1 MKPPSASRAMNMTT
15 ATPVSRRFF
24 LTFPEDAGE
33 TWVADWSGDGGAAG
47 VSGLAGAAGV
57 PCAAGVGSSTGVAG
71 AAGRSWVEAAATG
84 ADGPAGESSTEAG
97 EAGSG
102 ATGSGQ
108 DAGAVA
114 ARGSGRDAGSVAD
127 TGSGSVPT
135 ASSCPVS
142 GRGFKGGTGS
152 STIFLRSET
161 ALATSSGVSSWVF
174 RETG

>member
-1 MKPPSASRAMNMTT
+1 MTT

-24 LTFPEDAGE
+24 LTFPEGAGE
-33 TWVADWSGDGGAAG
+33 TWVADWSGVAGAGGA
-47 VSGLAGAAGV
+47 SGLAGAAGV
-57 PCAAGVGSSTGVAG
+57 SCAAGVGSSTGVVGAAGASCTAGVGYSTGVAG

-84 ADGPAGESSTEAG
+84 ADGPAGESSTEDD
-97 EAGSG
+97 EAGAG

-108 DAGAVA
+108 DAGSVA
-114 ARGSGRDAGSVAD
+114 A
-127 TGSGSVPT
+127 TGSGSVLT

>member
-57 PCAAGVGSSTGVAG
+57 PCAAGVGSSTGLAG

-102 ATGSGQ
+102 AT
-108 DAGAVA
+108 
-114 ARGSGRDAGSVAD
+114 GSGRDAGSVAD

-152 STIFLRSET
+152 STIFLRSDT